1 MFLHTHCMSREN
13 RGHFFSDQEAVNHN
27 GFRKGVIL
35 PSNISGCSGDNVI
48 YFILIKYELECK
60 SHKVMLK
67 NRKKSP
73 KNQSLFFLCVSHL
86 SSLFVLMQPS
96 IISFTSGIATLS
108 KLPGFTPCT
117 HKKKSSEDEEPFSG
131 WITHMHGHTVHTCAV
146 VKPLIFVQE
155 NISICTCSFLLINL
169 FFRIGK

>member
-1 MFLHTHCMSREN
+1 MFLHTHSMSREN

-67 NRKKSP
+67 NKKKSP
-73 KNQSLFFLCVSHL
+73 KNQSFFCVCLTSHPCLF
-86 SSLFVLMQPS
+86 
-96 IISFTSGIATLS
+96 
-108 KLPGFTPCT
+108 
-117 HKKKSSEDEEPFSG
+117 
-131 WITHMHGHTVHTCAV
+131 
-146 VKPLIFVQE
+146 
-155 NISICTCSFLLINL
+155 
-169 FFRIGK
+169 